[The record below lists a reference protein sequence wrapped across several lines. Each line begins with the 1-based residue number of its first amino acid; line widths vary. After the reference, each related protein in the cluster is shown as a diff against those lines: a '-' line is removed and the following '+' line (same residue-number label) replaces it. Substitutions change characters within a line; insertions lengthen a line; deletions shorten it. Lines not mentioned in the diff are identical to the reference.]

1 MYWLENVQTS
11 AWIIQPSANES
22 VKTSSIP
29 LSDWLYVV
37 SSFCLVLFDTTE
49 QLSSLCSGKSVFW
62 ISVIT
67 YLLKN
72 YRFKNQLKQLDKF
85 GALHHIHFAMVLKTF
100 LFFFL
105 HFEPIADENYF
116 FIYTRKNDLQFLVTI
131 LSALVSFW

>member
-49 QLSSLCSGKSVFW
+49 QLSSLCSGKV
-62 ISVIT
+62 
-67 YLLKN
+67 Y
-72 YRFKNQLKQLDKF
+72 F
-85 GALHHIHFAMVLKTF
+85 GSELYKSGI
-100 LFFFL
+100 
-105 HFEPIADENYF
+105 
-116 FIYTRKNDLQFLVTI
+116 FIKEL
-131 LSALVSFW
+131 